1 MIPIIP
7 PLTAN
12 PVNSAPTVELSVIQN
27 FKVDDTLT
35 IEAPEWYEDFE
46 TGILTFSGGVR
57 ATYGPTVVTCDKI
70 FVNRAT
76 KTFETV
82 GTTKIFDP
90 AGMITADSLKANWAD
105 GTKGGTAQN
114 VLVEVGYVKIQGSS
128 LSIVN
133 EPEQVWTLTDVKFE
147 LTDLT
152 TGGNRFLAR
161 MLRIYPGKYGVAEH
175 VFYQILGQKLGPIPQ
190 QRFNLD
196 RRVSG
201 LKLPN
206 ITNRRGVGVGIAWES
221 SFLLNEQSSVS
232 GSWSSF
238 PGQLQEYKLQYTTTP
253 LPGELVK
260 SKIAPKDQLAEPQ
273 GDGWFNNVA
282 ISTALLER
290 ERLQSPKNSFSAGFV
305 WNTSTVG
312 RVTDSTGISKLV
324 DLAYEYGGAAGLA
337 GWTTTARAQRIREGS
352 GGEWINRGIMM
363 GTFLAPDFVAGEQL
377 SSHIRMDLFGSV
389 SQNGTFG
396 FARSELGLIWQPKP
410 GINIGAAYTV
420 GGQSGRSDFMFDRLD
435 YTSAMHIRA
444 DYSVG
449 PYTLRYLAKYDFRGQ
464 TWYDREWEIALAAGS
479 LEPFVLRREF
489 PSDYR
494 VGIRFRIDQFTNRLL
509 DRNVKR

>member
-12 PVNSAPTVELSVIQN
+12 PVNSAPTVELAAIQE

-114 VLVEVGYVKIQGSS
+114 VKVEVGYVKIQGST
-128 LSIVN
+128 LTIVN
-133 EPEQVWTLTDVKFE
+133 EPEQVWTLTDVNFE

-161 MLRIYPGKYGVAEH
+161 TLRIYPGKYGVAEH
-175 VFYQILGQKLGPIPQ
+175 VFYQILGQKLGPIPE

-201 LKLPN
+201 LKMPS
-206 ITNRRGVGVGIAWES
+206 ITNRRGVGLGISWDS
-221 SFLLNEQSSVS
+221 SFLLSEHSSIF

-238 PGQLQEYKLQYTTTP
+238 PGELQQYKLQYTTSP
-253 LPGELVK
+253 LGGEK
-260 SKIAPKDQLAEPQ
+260 
-273 GDGWFNNVA
+273 
-282 ISTALLER
+282 T
-290 ERLQSPKNSFSAGFV
+290 
-305 WNTSTVG
+305 
-312 RVTDSTGISKLV
+312 ISKL
-324 DLAYEYGGAAGLA
+324 
-337 GWTTTARAQRIREGS
+337 
-352 GGEWINRGIMM
+352 
-363 GTFLAPDFVAGEQL
+363 APRDESTVL
-377 SSHIRMDLFGSV
+377 NI
-389 SQNGTFG
+389 
-396 FARSELGLIWQPKP
+396 FATIIERLGLK
-410 GINIGAAYTV
+410 
-420 GGQSGRSDFMFDRLD
+420 
-435 YTSAMHIRA
+435 
-444 DYSVG
+444 
-449 PYTLRYLAKYDFRGQ
+449 
-464 TWYDREWEIALAAGS
+464 
-479 LEPFVLRREF
+479 
-489 PSDYR
+489 
-494 VGIRFRIDQFTNRLL
+494 
-509 DRNVKR
+509 